1 MALCFLDFFVEK
13 VDWPG
18 VDERER
24 EKEIYLSPAP
34 GVVYKNMSSKPGFD
48 VT

>member
-1 MALCFLDFFVEK
+1 MALCFLDFVVEK

-24 EKEIYLSPAP
+24 EKEIYFSPARL
-34 GVVYKNMSSKPGFD
+34 GCGHMKPGFD